1 MGDIIAG
8 PAADILQAVVFKP
21 LDLQGIFVLHVFA
34 PSLHVDCG
42 TGRRGMGIADHLL
55 NAQLTRLRRPS
66 PLTGFAS
73 GDGRRFFKNPRPS

>member
-1 MGDIIAG
+1 M
-8 PAADILQAVVFKP
+8 
-21 LDLQGIFVLHVFA
+21 FA